1 MPLLSRVLDE
11 DRHRNS
17 RQLEADRLHA
27 EKVEEMRRI
36 REFTCLA
43 MPTLLESINLPRA
56 HAAQLRRQGWGD
68 VESMK
73 RANIED
79 FIACRLE
86 GHEARRLLMCVRSIT
101 DPRRMLAERNAVARR
116 LAAPVAGGQPI
127 TLGGGEAAD
136 ADDGD
141 DEMIRVS
148 NISDLAKASAAGG
161 AVWITRKE
169 AERRMANDTSES
181 GRRLQDS
188 LARRAD
194 AARRRA
200 ATKQATLLTRNADAT
215 AAAAAA
221 LAPARPTTPG
231 IVKEVVL
238 EYGWA
243 PGVASVVRSAA
254 HRLAWR
260 WGVAHPA
267 DRVFRHV
274 WQANMLKSGKW
285 SADALQP
292 GAWSGPATGAY
303 NDWLSQQANGADNG
317 CERIGLDEAVAEQG
331 ERTVE
336 GLALMTHVHKG
347 EGGSGRGNG
356 RNDCPLAT
364 HALELAHQQL
374 TEVRLD
380 SLLLCTIFC
389 DHLVPALLVRDRAV
403 AYRWGN

>member
-1 MPLLSRVLDE
+1 M
-11 DRHRNS
+11 
-17 RQLEADRLHA
+17 HA

-43 MPTLLESINLPRA
+43 VPTLLESINLPRA
-56 HAAQLRRQGWGD
+56 HAAQLRKQGWGD
-68 VESMK
+68 VDAMK

-79 FIACRLE
+79 FIACGLE
-86 GHEARRLLMCVRSIT
+86 GPEARRLLMCVRSIT
-101 DPRRMLAERNAVARR
+101 DPRRMLAERNAEARR
-116 LAAPVAGGQPI
+116 LRLPARTSQGAEVDDGDDVDDG
-127 TLGGGEAAD
+127 
-136 ADDGD
+136 DGD

-148 NISDLAKASAAGG
+148 SMADLAKAAATGG
-161 AVWITRKE
+161 PVAITRRE

-194 AARRRA
+194 AARRRKAA
-200 ATKQATLLTRNADAT
+200 ATRQATLLTRPA

-221 LAPARPTTPG
+221 LAVATPPARPTTPG
-231 IVKEVVL
+231 IVKEVVQ

-260 WGVAHPA
+260 WGVACPP

-274 WQANMLKSGKW
+274 WQESMLKSGKW
-285 SADALQP
+285 PADALQP

-303 NDWLSQQANGADNG
+303 NDWLSQQAPGVDNG

-347 EGGSGRGNG
+347 EGGSGRGNP

-364 HALELAHQQL
+364 YALELAHQQL

-380 SLLLCTIFC
+380 LLACCGLICKC
-389 DHLVPALLVRDRAV
+389 QRVPDLLIRDCAVPYRRA
-403 AYRWGN
+403 G